1 MKRLPV
7 IIGLVSVA
15 LFVTTASYINRYM
28 KSLVP
33 SAPVVVKQPVAA
45 VVVATGELPLG
56 TRLERT
62 HLRTID
68 WPADA
73 VPAGA
78 QSDPAAI
85 VGALTLS
92 KLVANEP
99 VLADKVADRGGFH
112 TLMALKIPEG
122 MRAVSVRVNDVTGI
136 SGFVAPGTRVD
147 VIAIISAKDV
157 GGGQGAFTLL
167 QDIEVLASAQE
178 MDNRAAE
185 PTVVNT
191 VTLLVTPAQAERLA
205 LANNSGTLQLALR
218 GYDDRAAGKTSGVSV
233 AQIAF
238 TPRAK
243 EKKADTV
250 ELIRGKERVV
260 HAF

>member
-1 MKRLPV
+1 V

-15 LFVTTASYINRYM
+15 LFVTTASYMNRYM
-28 KSLVP
+28 KSLT
-33 SAPVVVKQPVAA
+33 PVVPPAVKQPVSP
-45 VVVATGELPLG
+45 VVVAARDLPLG
-56 TRLERT
+56 TRLEPT
-62 HLRTID
+62 HLRTVE
-68 WPADA
+68 WPAHA

-78 QSDPAAI
+78 QSDPGTV
-85 VGALTLS
+85 VGALTLAH
-92 KLVANEP
+92 LVANEP
-99 VLADKVADRGGFH
+99 VLVDKVADRGGFH

-122 MRAVSVRVNDVTGI
+122 LRAVSVRVNDVTGI

-147 VIAIISAKDV
+147 VIAIINAKHVD
-157 GGGQGAFTLL
+157 GGQGAFTLL
-167 QDIEVLASAQE
+167 ENIEVLASAQE
-178 MDNRAAE
+178 MESRAAE
-185 PTVVNT
+185 PAVVNT

-218 GYDDRAAGKTSGVSV
+218 GYHDRGTGDAGGVSV

-238 TPRAK
+238 AHHDEG
-243 EKKADTV
+243 EKV

>member
-28 KSLVP
+28 KSLAPIAPPVVKP
-33 SAPVVVKQPVAA
+33 PMAPVVVAA
-45 VVVATGELPLG
+45 GDLPLG
-56 TRLERT
+56 TRLERN
-62 HLRTID
+62 HLRTLE

-78 QSDPAAI
+78 QTDPGAI
-85 VGALTLS
+85 VGALTLAN
-92 KLVANEP
+92 LVANEP
-99 VLADKVADRGGFH
+99 VLAGKVADRGGFH

-147 VIAIISAKDV
+147 VIAILSTKAVD
-157 GGGQGAFTLL
+157 GGQGAFTLL
-167 QDIEVLASAQE
+167 EDIEVLASAQE

-185 PTVVNT
+185 PAVVNT

-218 GYDDRAAGKTSGVSV
+218 GYHDRAAGSTSGVSV
-233 AQIAF
+233 SQIAF
-238 TPRAK
+238 IHHEEGEQVER
-243 EKKADTV
+243 V

>member
-15 LFVTTASYINRYM
+15 LVMTTASYINRYM

-33 SAPVVVKQPVAA
+33 IAPLVVKQPVAP
-45 VVVATGELPLG
+45 VVVAAGDLPLG
-56 TRLERT
+56 TRLERN
-62 HLRTID
+62 HLRTVE
-68 WPADA
+68 WPADV

-78 QSDPAAI
+78 QSDPGAI
-85 VGALTLS
+85 VGALTLAN
-92 KLVANEP
+92 LVANEP
-99 VLADKVADRGGFH
+99 VLAGKVADRGGFH

-147 VIAIISAKDV
+147 VIAIISAKEVD
-157 GGGQGAFTLL
+157 GGQGAFTLL
-167 QDIEVLASAQE
+167 QNIEVLASAQE
-178 MDNRAAE
+178 MDIRAAE

-205 LANNSGTLQLALR
+205 LANNSGTL
-218 GYDDRAAGKTSGVSV
+218 
-233 AQIAF
+233 
-238 TPRAK
+238 
-243 EKKADTV
+243 
-250 ELIRGKERVV
+250 
-260 HAF
+260 